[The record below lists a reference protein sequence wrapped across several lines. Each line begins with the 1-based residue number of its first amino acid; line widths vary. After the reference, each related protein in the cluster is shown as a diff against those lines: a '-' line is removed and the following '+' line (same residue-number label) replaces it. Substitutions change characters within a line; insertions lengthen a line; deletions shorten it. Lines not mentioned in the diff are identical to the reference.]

1 MGDFVSAKPCSMQPM
16 PGVDEPGLRRITLR
30 VQMAGTIEA
39 LFDALYALEAGDP
52 VLFIDEIDIH
62 KRGSIEASSNADSGA
77 GRLTVVFDLSG
88 YMPQEPQR

>member
-1 MGDFVSAKPCSMQPM
+1 VGDFVSAKPCSMQPM

-62 KRGSIEASSNADSGA
+62 KRGSIEAGSNADSGA